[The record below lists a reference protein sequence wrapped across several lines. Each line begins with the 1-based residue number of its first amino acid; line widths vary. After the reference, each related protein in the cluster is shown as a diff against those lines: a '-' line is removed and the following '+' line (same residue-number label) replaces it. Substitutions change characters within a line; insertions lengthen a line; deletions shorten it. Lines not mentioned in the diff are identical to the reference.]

1 MSDLD
6 ANLAPQSAATVQE
19 GIAQW
24 KNTVQDYFSGE
35 WANLRELI
43 RELEEHDWDN
53 ATLKLPEEDTGRMR
67 TPFHTQVVEQLRSR
81 SEPTPAPVAPTTAAA
96 PPENSRL
103 ADLAKRLEDRL
114 KRSGDNA

>member
-1 MSDLD
+1 MSDHD
-6 ANLAPQSAATVQE
+6 ANLATQSTATVQE

-53 ATLKLPEEDTGRMR
+53 ASLALPNKETERER
-67 TPFHTQVVEQLRSR
+67 TPFHTQIVEQLRSR
-81 SEPTPAPVAPTTAAA
+81 NTPPIAPAEPAAPAPV
-96 PPENSRL
+96 ENTRL
-103 ADLAKRLEDRL
+103 SELAKRLEERM
-114 KRSGDNA
+114 KRSGGNG

>member
-1 MSDLD
+1 MSDHD

-53 ATLKLPEEDTGRMR
+53 ATLKLPEEDTGRVR
-67 TPFHTQVVEQLRSR
+67 TPFHTQIVEQLRSQNA
-81 SEPTPAPVAPTTAAA
+81 PAPAPAEPTTAPA

-103 ADLAKRLEDRL
+103 ADLAKRLEERM
-114 KRSGDNA
+114 KRSVDDV

>member
-53 ATLKLPEEDTGRMR
+53 ATLKLPEEDTGRVR
-67 TPFHTQVVEQLRSR
+67 TPFHTQVVEQLRSQ
-81 SEPTPAPVAPTTAAA
+81 SGPAPAEPTTAQA
-96 PPENSRL
+96 PLENSRL
-103 ADLAKRLEDRL
+103 SDLAKRLEERM
-114 KRSGDNA
+114 KRGGDNA